1 MFGHRK
7 SVWQF
12 IILTNDEKHKN
23 YFLSYDTLSL
33 QKVITDLKPS
43 DCHINAIS
51 QIYILSIQKQR
62 MYRLSVQQ

>member
-1 MFGHRK
+1 MSGDRK

-12 IILTNDEKHKN
+12 IILTNNEKHKN

-43 DCHINAIS
+43 DDNNNNND
-51 QIYILSIQKQR
+51 
-62 MYRLSVQQ
+62 RLTAFDPGQPG